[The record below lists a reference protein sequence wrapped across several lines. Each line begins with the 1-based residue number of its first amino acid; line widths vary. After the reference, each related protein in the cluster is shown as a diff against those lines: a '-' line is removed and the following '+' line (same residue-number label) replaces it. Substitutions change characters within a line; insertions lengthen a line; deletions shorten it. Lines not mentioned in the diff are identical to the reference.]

1 VFRRHLFEKVAI
13 IGTGLLGGSLALALK
28 KNNLAGKVVGSFRQ
42 EASMKAA
49 REKGIID
56 EGTTDIRQ
64 AVMHADLVILAS
76 PVKVI
81 LEQIKDKEFIKAIK
95 RGAIMTD
102 VGSTKVSIVEA
113 AQKYLPQHVLFVG
126 SHPMAGSEKSGV
138 AHANADLF
146 KGAACIMTPV
156 EKTNRLAK
164 DKVKHLWTSLGANV
178 VMMEPAK
185 HDEALA
191 YVSHLPHIVAFAL
204 MRAIPEEMLVHASS
218 GLRDT
223 TRIAGSSPKIWND
236 ICASNYRHILKA
248 IDETVRSLSDIR
260 KAIVDHDEPAL
271 TQALTQAKTKREL
284 LEKKNG

>member
-1 VFRRHLFEKVAI
+1 MFRRHLFEKVAI

-28 KNNLAGKVVGSFRQ
+28 KNKLAGKVVGSFRQ
-42 EASMKAA
+42 EASFKAA
-49 REKGIID
+49 KDKGVVD
-56 EGTTDIRQ
+56 EATTDIRK

-81 LEQIKDKEFIKAIK
+81 LEQLRDKEFIKAIK

-126 SHPMAGSEKSGV
+126 SHPMAGSEKSGM

-146 KGAACIMTPV
+146 KGVACMMTPV

-164 DKVKHLWTSLGANV
+164 DKVKHLWTSLGAHV

-191 YVSHLPHIVAFAL
+191 YVSHLPHIAAFAL
-204 MRAIPEEMLVHASS
+204 MRAIPEEMLIYASS

-223 TRIAGSSPKIWND
+223 TRVAGSSPKVWND
-236 ICASNYRHILKA
+236 ICSSNYRHILKA
-248 IDETVRSLSDIR
+248 VDETVRSLSDIR

-271 TQALTQAKTKREL
+271 MQLLTQAKTKRET